1 MNKPDFANISNA
13 DFVDDL
19 YRKYLADPASVGD
32 DWRIFFAGF
41 DLAAGMPKAKPSTNG
56 AAPAARI
63 VPAAPVD
70 SVDEAR
76 HALRRGPAAPPT
88 VGVFDL
94 IHSYREL
101 GHLIA
106 DLDPLGD
113 NQTSHPLL
121 DLSQFGLSDADR
133 SRSLEIPS
141 FKAKPI
147 ARVGELIDHLHSTYC
162 GSVAVEYMSIQNKT
176 QRDWIQERI
185 EPSCNKPGLTAAERV
200 DILEQV
206 MRANMLEQ
214 FIHKKYVGAKRF
226 SLEGAETLIPLLH
239 QIIEESGR
247 MGTREVVMGMP
258 HRGRLN
264 VLAHILG
271 KPYEMIFS
279 EFEGNFLADTVQGDG
294 DVKYHLGYSRDHRTR
309 SGSDIHLSLL
319 FNPSHL
325 EAINPVA
332 EGIVAGKQ
340 HYLNDT
346 DCSLVLPLLMH
357 GDAAFMGQGL
367 VMETLGLSELAGFRT
382 GGTIHLIVNNQIGFT
397 TSPKDYRFTRYP
409 TEVAKLISALT
420 LHANGDD
427 PEAVVQAGRLAAEFR
442 TRFHEDV
449 LVDLVCYRRHGH
461 NELDDPTFTQPLMY
475 KKIAQMPT
483 VSQRYADR
491 LVREDVLDEAGVVEM
506 TDRIQTEFNKAL
518 EYARDFMPKQQVFS
532 FGGVWKGI
540 TWAGDDWSAATHV
553 EPDLLRKVA
562 REAAAL
568 PEGFS
573 PHPKVVKLYA
583 DRVRM
588 VEEGETIDWGCGE
601 MLALG
606 TLLLE
611 GTCVRLSGQDSGRGT
626 FSHRQAALHD
636 METGQRIVPL
646 DRMSDEHGRFYLI
659 DSNLSEAGVLGF
671 EYGFASADPRNL
683 VIWEAQFGDFANG
696 AQVII
701 DQFIASAE
709 SKWQRTNGLVMLL
722 PHGYEGAR
730 AGAFQRTT
738 RTLFKPLRRAE
749 HSGLQPD
756 QPGPTLPCAAPPG
769 PPHLPQASGDHEPE
783 EHAAKQAVRLFAG
796 RVHQNG
802 FPLGARRDR
811 GHRQER
817 GSSRAALQRHGLL
830 RPPRRT
836 RRSRDQGRRHRAR
849 RAALP
854 FPAKRS
860 SRGAGGLPQP
870 RRGRLGA
877 GRAEEHGSLAFRL
890 RSQSHDFRRRAHALL
905 RWPRG
910 RGQSRDGILQE
921 ASGRTSPD
929 SRHCFPLAEGP
940 TCGGGF
946 QCPLMSLFLS
956 SESRLAKEKSWFGT
970 APTETSWRWTRFFS
984 N

>member
-722 PHGYEGAR
+722 PHGYEGQGPEHSSAR
-730 AGAFQRTT
+730 LERFLNLCAEQNIQVCNLTSPAQ
-738 RTLFKPLRRAE
+738 LFHVLRRQVRRTFRQPLVIMSPKSMLRNKLCVSSLDEFTKMDFRSVLDETADIDKKEVRRVLLCSGKVYYDLLAE
-749 HSGLQPD
+749 R
-756 QPGPTLPCAAPPG
+756 
-769 PPHLPQASGDHEPE
+769 GDREIKDV
-783 EHAAKQAVRLFAG
+783 AIVRVEQLYP
-796 RVHQNG
+796 
-802 FPLGARRDR
+802 FPLSEVREVLAGYPNHVEVDWVQEEPKNMGAWRFVFDR
-811 GHRQER
+811 NHMIFDDARMLYYVGREAAASPATGSYKKHQAELRQI
-817 GSSRAALQRHGLL
+817 LD
-830 RPPRRT
+830 T
-836 RRSRDQGRRHRAR
+836 
-849 RAALP
+849 
-854 FPAKRS
+854 
-860 SRGAGGLPQP
+860 
-870 RRGRLGA
+870 
-877 GRAEEHGSLAFRL
+877 AFRL
-890 RSQSHDFRRRAHALL
+890 RKAQPVAVV
-905 RWPRG
+905 
-910 RGQSRDGILQE
+910 
-921 ASGRTSPD
+921 
-929 SRHCFPLAEGP
+929 
-940 TCGGGF
+940 
-946 QCPLMSLFLS
+946 
-956 SESRLAKEKSWFGT
+956 
-970 APTETSWRWTRFFS
+970 S
-984 N
+984 NVR